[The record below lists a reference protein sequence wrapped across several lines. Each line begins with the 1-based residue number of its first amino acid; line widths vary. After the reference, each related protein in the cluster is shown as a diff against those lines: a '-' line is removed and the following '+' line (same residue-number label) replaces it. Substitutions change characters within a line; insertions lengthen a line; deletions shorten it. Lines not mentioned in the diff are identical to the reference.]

1 MNRLEK
7 LMNQYPGLTYVYSKD
22 MPDILKGLCLGTTIY
37 INSNTNTTTAE
48 KVVTLSEEIA
58 HYQTGSGNI
67 IQQKTVSDRKQENIA
82 RRVGNQRLVTLD
94 SLIYCWKQGYKTSE
108 EIADELEVTIECV
121 KKAIESYRIT
131 RGIKFEYKNY
141 QINFNTDTNIQIYK
155 LAE

>member
-1 MNRLEK
+1 MNKLEE
-7 LMNQYPGLTYVYSKD
+7 LMNQYPKLDYVFSKD
-22 MPDILKGLCLGTTIY
+22 MPDILKGLCLGETIY
-37 INSNTNTTTAE
+37 INANTNTTTAE

-67 IQQKTVSDRKQENIA
+67 IRQKTVSDWKQENIA

-94 SLIYCWKQGYKTSE
+94 NLIYCWKKGFETSN

-121 KKAIESYRIT
+121 EDALESYRAT
-131 RGIKFEYKNY
+131 HGIQFEHKNY
-141 QINFNTDTNIQIYK
+141 QIKFNTDTNIQIYK